1 MGAFDPGTQ
10 RRTANLDSALI
21 LPAAEVLPRQAK
33 GGLEGLGEKLLALA
47 GKLEKKGSPAAAHL
61 REDGERLKNG
71 SVPEGM
77 DRYLTAVYPK
87 AAAGVHYLP
96 QDALVFLCEAGRVDE
111 RVKGALLQNRQ
122 DLETLME
129 AGILAGDYAKLL
141 LSAEEL
147 YAALE
152 AFPVIM
158 AGALPTSRYPYPPKG
173 ILSVNA
179 RQLSS
184 YGGSLETA
192 VTDLEQYRESGSA
205 VLLLCG
211 G

>member
-1 MGAFDPGTQ
+1 MGQFALRGGILDVFSPLMDQPVRCEFFDDEIDSMGAFDPGTQ

-96 QDALVFLCEAGRVDE
+96 QDALVFLCEAGRVDRSE
-111 RVKGALLQNRQ
+111 EHTSELQSQR
-122 DLETLME
+122 
-129 AGILAGDYAKLL
+129 
-141 LSAEEL
+141 
-147 YAALE
+147 
-152 AFPVIM
+152 
-158 AGALPTSRYPYPPKG
+158 
-173 ILSVNA
+173 
-179 RQLSS
+179 
-184 YGGSLETA
+184 
-192 VTDLEQYRESGSA
+192 
-205 VLLLCG
+205 
-211 G
+211 